1 MSDWRQVG
9 GGAGAKGGPGRGRDR
24 GRRATTP
31 GEISKAGWW
40 DILMRTK
47 DEIANDHVSM
57 IAAGIAFYG
66 LLALFPA
73 IAAIVSTWGLLADPQ
88 QIEGQI
94 AAISSVL
101 PGQAADIV
109 KEQAARIASNTGGA
123 SLAAIGGLLITIYSA
138 SKGMKAVIEALNI
151 IYDEEEGRGFVK
163 LNVVVLGLTLMMVVV
178 MIVALGMVAVVP
190 ALLGNLGL
198 GGAAQ
203 TLIAWLRWPI
213 LCVVILGVLAVIY
226 RYAPSRDEP
235 RWRWVSWGA
244 AIATLLWI
252 VGSIAFSIY
261 VRNFGSYNETY
272 GSLGAVVILLM
283 WFWLSAFIVLL
294 GAELNAEMEHQ
305 TAEDTTKGKTMPRG
319 ERGAQMA
326 DTVGEER

>member
-9 GGAGAKGGPGRGRDR
+9 GGDGAKRGSGRGR

-31 GEISKAGWW
+31 GEIPKAGWW

-47 DEIANDHVSM
+47 DEITNDHVSM
-57 IAAGIAFYG
+57 IAAGVAFYG

-94 AAISSVL
+94 AAISSAL
-101 PGQAADIV
+101 PGQAADII
-109 KEQAARIASNTGGA
+109 KEQASSVASNTGGA

-138 SKGMKAVIEALNI
+138 SKGMKAVIEGLNI
-151 IYDEEEGRGFVK
+151 IYDEEEDRGFIK
-163 LNVVVLGLTLMMVVV
+163 LNIVVLGLTLMMVVV

-198 GGAAQ
+198 GGIAQ

-213 LCVVILGVLAVIY
+213 LCAVILGVLAVTY

-244 AIATLLWI
+244 VIATLLWI
-252 VGSIAFSIY
+252 AGSIAFSIY

-305 TAEDTTKGKTMPRG
+305 TAEDTTKGQAMPRG

>member
-9 GGAGAKGGPGRGRDR
+9 GGAGAKGGSGSGGDR

-101 PGQAADIV
+101 PGQAADII

-178 MIVALGMVAVVP
+178 MIVALGMVAILP

-198 GGAAQ
+198 GGIAQ
-203 TLIAWLRWPI
+203 TLIAWLRWPV

-244 AIATLLWI
+244 VIATLLWI

-272 GSLGAVVILLM
+272 GSLGAVVVLLM

-294 GAELNAEMEHQ
+294 GAEFNAEMEHQ
-305 TAEDTTKGKTMPRG
+305 TAEDTTKGKTMPCG